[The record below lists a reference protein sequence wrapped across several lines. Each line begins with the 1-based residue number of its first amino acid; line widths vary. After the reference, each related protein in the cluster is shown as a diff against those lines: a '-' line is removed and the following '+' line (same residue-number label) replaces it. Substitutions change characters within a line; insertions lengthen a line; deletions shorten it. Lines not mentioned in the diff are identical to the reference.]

1 MGAGASVGG
10 VEEEVEHL
18 RLIHRHDHLVS
29 FDNVKLHA
37 GDAWNDEH
45 ESKFHSV
52 RGERDGV
59 TVKELDEHFPDIF
72 KLHRDNRHVT
82 IEHVKF
88 HAGEAWS
95 DEHDSKFQSVRG
107 ERDGVSVTEM
117 AEHFPDLFQVASV
130 DADADADAGAAVTA
144 VTATTIGT
152 HFLVAVDGSP
162 PAHQAFEVAA
172 NLRNFGNEK
181 QNVLEVV
188 HVEGTKE
195 YLAPELHS
203 DAIRA
208 RYEVELT
215 THVAN
220 TETNSVYT
228 GVDRNGET
236 TKNALMQYV
245 NDVASKARTHLQK
258 FMVVGI
264 TGRKEANGKPTIF
277 GSTSGLVMRVSNH
290 PVLVTR
296 SAVDFTS
303 PNLFLFTTDRSDR
316 VVQGFRACKGLIR
329 DEDPVTFLHVYAEED
344 AGEQHIPAVTE
355 KLTDLIESE
364 KITNANV
371 VCIPRPRDKSLADTI
386 SDWSLDNDVAFTCIT
401 IRYHDHFGSTG
412 EGVAGSKINK
422 SNFIFVKEEGTVENM
437 EYPAHPAPE

>member
-10 VEEEVEHL
+10 VEGEVEHL

-37 GDAWNDEH
+37 GDSWNDEH
-45 ESKFHSV
+45 DSKFHSV
-52 RGERDGV
+52 RGEREGV
-59 TVKELDEHFPDIF
+59 SVKELEEHFPEMF
-72 KLHRDNRHVT
+72 KLHRDSRHVT
-82 IEHVKF
+82 IEHVRF
-88 HAGEAWS
+88 HAGDSWNE
-95 DEHDSKFQSVRG
+95 EHDNKFHSVRG
-107 ERDGVSVTEM
+107 EREGVSITEM
-117 AEHFPDLFQVASV
+117 AEHFPDLFQVA
-130 DADADADAGAAVTA
+130 AADADAGTA
-144 VTATTIGT
+144 VAVAAAANQAAPAADAATIGT
-152 HFLVAVDGSP
+152 HFLVAIDGSK

-181 QNVLEVV
+181 LNFLEVV

-203 DAIRA
+203 DAIRD
-208 RYEVELT
+208 RYQVELT

-220 TETNSVYT
+220 TEKNSVYT

-245 NDVASKARTHLQK
+245 ND
-258 FMVVGI
+258 VVGI

-277 GSTSGLVMRVSNH
+277 GSTSGLVMRICNH

-296 SAVDFTS
+296 LAVDFTS
-303 PNLFLFTTDRSDR
+303 PNLFLFPTDRSDR

-344 AGEQHIPAVTE
+344 AGEHHIPAVTE
-355 KLTDLIESE
+355 KLTNLIESE

-371 VCIPRPRDKSLADTI
+371 VCIPRPREKSLADTI

-422 SNFIFVKEEGTVENM
+422 SNFIFVKEAGTVVNM
-437 EYPAHPAPE
+437 EYPTDPAPE